1 MPRVLSLALTLVLGL
16 ALLVTGCDAPND
28 AADDATGDDSRVQ
41 SVEWPHTPTYQVF
54 VHSFAD
60 GTGDGIGDFQG
71 LTAKLDYIDAL
82 GVDALWLLP
91 IHPSPTYHKYD
102 VTNYWEIHPDYGT
115 MEDFETFLEE
125 AHARDLRVVIDLVV
139 NHTSNEHPWFQE
151 ALADTS
157 SPYFD
162 FYEWRARGD
171 IERTMV
177 DETGPD
183 SDNLQRWNP
192 TDAYDDLLYYAYFWS
207 GMPDLNYDHP
217 AVQDSIF
224 AIGQHWLE
232 KGVDGFRL
240 DAAKHIFADDRMED
254 NHAWW
259 DEFRAEMEAVN
270 PDVYLVGEVWDAPET
285 IAPFLSG
292 LPAQFNFDV
301 AYGMWEGVERGAHD
315 SLVYRHATIREA
327 YAEVT
332 DDFVDATFITN
343 HDQDR
348 FLSVLDDEAKAR
360 ATTALLF
367 TLPGAPYI
375 YYGEE
380 IGMRGMKPDENIR
393 EPMLWAPQAED
404 EMRTTWIEPEY
415 STDETVDPVS
425 VQVEDEGSMLNYYRQ
440 MIALRTD
447 SPALSIGELVTTEDL
462 HDALVLFER
471 VYEDE
476 RLLVA
481 HNIGTEALEVMLNEA
496 HHDTGDVLYR
506 SHDDAEIRADG
517 TLHLAPHASLV
528 VALP

>member
-1 MPRVLSLALTLVLGL
+1 MPRQFSFALTFLLGL
-16 ALLVTGCDAPND
+16 ALLVMGCDTPD
-28 AADDATGDDSRVQ
+28 DVSDDATPDDERVAA
-41 SVEWPHTPTYQVF
+41 VAWPHTPSYQVF

-71 LTAKLDYIDAL
+71 LTAKLDYIDDL
-82 GVDALWLLP
+82 GVDAMWLLP

-115 MEDFETFLEE
+115 MEDFETFLDE

-151 ALADTS
+151 ALADTT
-157 SPYFD
+157 SPFFD
-162 FYEWRARGD
+162 FYIWGRGED
-171 IERTMV
+171 IESIMV

-192 TDAYDDLLYYAYFWS
+192 VDHLPGLYYYSYFWS
-207 GMPDLNYDHP
+207 GMPDLNYDNP
-217 AVQDSIF
+217 VVKDSIF
-224 AIGQHWLE
+224 AIGRHWLE

-240 DAAKHIFADDRMED
+240 DAAKHIFPEHRMED

-259 DEFRAEMEAVN
+259 DEFRAEMEEVN
-270 PDVYLVGEVWDAPET
+270 PDVYLVGEVWDSPET
-285 IAPFLSG
+285 IAPFLTG
-292 LPAQFNFDV
+292 LPAQFNFDI
-301 AYGMWEGVERGAHD
+301 AYGMWEGVERGVHD
-315 SLVYRHATIREA
+315 SLVYRHANIREA
-327 YAEVT
+327 YREVT
-332 DDFVDATFITN
+332 DDFIDATFITN

-360 ATTALLF
+360 VTTALLF

-380 IGMRGMKPDENIR
+380 IGMRGMKPDEHIR
-393 EPMLWAPQAED
+393 EPMLWAPQDED

-425 VQVEDEGSMLNYYRQ
+425 VQEEDEDSMLNYYRQ
-440 MIALRTD
+440 MIAMRND

-462 HDALVLFER
+462 HEALVLFER
-471 VYEDE
+471 VHEDE

-481 HNIGTEALEVMLNEA
+481 HNVSGEALEIELGEA
-496 HHDTGDVLYR
+496 HRAAGDVVYQ
-506 SHDDAEIRADG
+506 SHDDAEIRDG
-517 TLHLAPHASLV
+517 ILHLGPHASLV
-528 VALP
+528 VGL

>member
-1 MPRVLSLALTLVLGL
+1 MPRQFSFALTFLLGL
-16 ALLVTGCDAPND
+16 ALLVMGCDTPD
-28 AADDATGDDSRVQ
+28 DVSDDATPDDERVAA
-41 SVEWPHTPTYQVF
+41 VAWPHTPSYQVF

-71 LTAKLDYIDAL
+71 LTAKLDYIDDL
-82 GVDALWLLP
+82 GVDAMWLLP

-115 MEDFETFLEE
+115 MEDFETFLDE

-151 ALADTS
+151 ALADTT
-157 SPYFD
+157 SPFFD
-162 FYEWRARGD
+162 FYIWGRGED
-171 IERTMV
+171 IESIMV

-192 TDAYDDLLYYAYFWS
+192 VDHLPGLYYYSYFWS
-207 GMPDLNYDHP
+207 GMPDLNYDNP
-217 AVQDSIF
+217 VAKDSIF
-224 AIGQHWLE
+224 AIGRHWLE

-240 DAAKHIFADDRMED
+240 DAAKHIFPEHRMED

-259 DEFRAEMEAVN
+259 DEFRAEMEEVN
-270 PDVYLVGEVWDAPET
+270 PDVYLVGEVWDSPET
-285 IAPFLSG
+285 IAPFLTG
-292 LPAQFNFDV
+292 LPAQFNFDI
-301 AYGMWEGVERGAHD
+301 AYGMWEGVERGVHD
-315 SLVYRHATIREA
+315 SLVYRHANIREA
-327 YAEVT
+327 YREVT
-332 DDFVDATFITN
+332 DDFIDATFITN

-360 ATTALLF
+360 VTTALLF

-380 IGMRGMKPDENIR
+380 IGMRGMKPDEHIR
-393 EPMLWAPQAED
+393 EPMLWAPQDED
-404 EMRTTWIEPEY
+404 EMRTAWIEPEY

-425 VQVEDEGSMLNYYRQ
+425 VQEEDEDSMLNYYRQ
-440 MIALRTD
+440 MIAMRND

-462 HDALVLFER
+462 HEALVLFER
-471 VYEDE
+471 VHEDE

-481 HNIGTEALEVMLNEA
+481 HNVSGEALEIELGEA
-496 HHDTGDVLYR
+496 HHAAGDVVYQ
-506 SHDDAEIRADG
+506 SHDDAEIRDG
-517 TLHLAPHASLV
+517 ILHLGPHASLV
-528 VALP
+528 VGL